1 MEEEESNWDMRD
13 LFRREAL
20 ATFFVGESS
29 QIMSSNVFFQ
39 IRSKSINKNPQ
50 DEKNVGKELRNN
62 YRYR

>member
-29 QIMSSNVFFQ
+29 QIMSSNGFFSDSLQ
-39 IRSKSINKNPQ
+39 INQQKPAR
-50 DEKNVGKELRNN
+50 
-62 YRYR
+62 